1 MKKTR
6 TKKQEIA
13 HRKEC
18 IRVIDAEIN
27 RWESELVRIKKEIVR
42 LKDLGHLQDLI
53 LDDLLRKD

>member
-1 MKKTR
+1 MRKTR

-13 HRKEC
+13 HRKET

-27 RWESELVRIKKEIVR
+27 RLEWELVRINKEIVR
-42 LKDLGHLQDLI
+42 LKDLGHIQDLI